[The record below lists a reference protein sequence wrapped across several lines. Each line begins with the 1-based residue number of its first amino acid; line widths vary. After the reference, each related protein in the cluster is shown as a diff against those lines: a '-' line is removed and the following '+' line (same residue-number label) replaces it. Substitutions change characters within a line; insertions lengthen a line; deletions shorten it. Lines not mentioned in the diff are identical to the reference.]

1 MANSFVDPKVASSA
15 SLDLIKADLVL
26 GRTVFRDAERDFGGK
41 VGDTVTVRRPGA
53 RSARK
58 LDRGVSNT
66 IVLDDINN
74 SGVAVQLADHLYSGS
89 AVTDEEMTLTI
100 EDFGVEVLSPI
111 TSAVAEGIEEV
122 LVDVL
127 QSVTPS
133 ATLPGLEEGGA
144 NVADVFTEARAEL
157 RTAKAPSAGLYAAC
171 GTAAYAAVLASERV
185 SRVDASGASDALRSA
200 SVSQL
205 YGFTVVESNLLD
217 AEEIVF
223 YHRDA
228 FALAVRAP
236 VVPDGVSWGASVSE
250 GGYSL
255 RVIKDYDAT
264 SLSDR
269 VIGSVFAGAATLTP
283 SFATRITGLVAPV

>member
-1 MANSFVDPKVASSA
+1 MASNSFVDPKIASSA

-41 VGDTVTVRRPGA
+41 VGDTVTVRRPGR

-58 LDRGVSNT
+58 LDRAVSNT
-66 IVLDDINN
+66 VVLDAVDNG
-74 SGVAVQLADHLYSGS
+74 GVPVKLDDHLYNGA

-100 EDFGVEVLSPI
+100 EDFGTEVLSPI
-111 TSAVAEGIEEV
+111 TTAVAEGIEEV
-122 LVDVL
+122 LVDVF
-127 QSVTPS
+127 QAVPDTS
-133 ATLPGLEEGGA
+133 AFGDLEPDGSNA
-144 NVADVFTEARAEL
+144 VSVFTSARAAL
-157 RTAKAPSAGLYAAC
+157 RDNKAPSQGLYAAC
-171 GTAAYAAVLASERV
+171 GTAAYAAVLNSERV
-185 SRVDASGASDALRSA
+185 SRVDAAGVSDALRSA
-200 SVSQL
+200 SVGQMF
-205 YGFTVVESNLLD
+205 GFTVVESNLLD

-236 VVPDGVSWGASVSE
+236 VVPDGVSWGASVSD

-264 SLSDR
+264 TLSDR
-269 VIGSVFAGAATLTP
+269 VIGSVFAGAAALTP
-283 SFATRITGLVAPV
+283 TFAFRVAGLAV